1 MKRLLSLFLIILAAN
16 SMTAAAEEYFTLP
29 EIREQSSD
37 GWHKTYT
44 DKFGRMIVVDIDID
58 VYGEQGCPSTR
69 SWMGRIWKSC
79 RGSYV
84 QIR

>member
-37 GWHKTYT
+37 GWHKN
-44 DKFGRMIVVDIDID
+44 I
-58 VYGEQGCPSTR
+58 YGQ
-69 SWMGRIWKSC
+69 IWKNDRC
-79 RGSYV
+79 
-84 QIR
+84 